1 MAEMRGELLRA
12 LLAGS
17 GIAADADLEPVLDQ
31 VLAAARAAWPGVA
44 ISDEVFLGHLAGALR
59 QAGASSVEDW
69 LARGTASD
77 LYLACGCALG
87 DPAAIAALDAHY
99 LAGLDPALRR
109 LDLPAPVIDD
119 VKQDVRQRLLVAD
132 GVRPPRIA
140 DFTGAGNLR
149 GWLRVVAINAA
160 RQLLRRAAPAAAE
173 LAEVVPQAADDAEL
187 ELLKAHYRE
196 QFRAAF
202 AVALAELS
210 PRDRTLIR
218 QHYLLGLGVGE
229 LGARYGVHRGTAARW
244 LERCNRTLLNRT
256 RRALVIRLR
265 VARTDVDSI
274 LRLVRSRLEVSI
286 RAALAAEDAPEDAAE
301 GTAEDAG

>member
-1 MAEMRGELLRA
+1 MADMRGELLRG

-17 GIAADADLEPVLDQ
+17 AIAITSGAELEPALDRM
-31 VLAAARAAWPGVA
+31 LAGARAAWPGVA

-59 QAGASSVEDW
+59 QAGAPSVEDW

-87 DPAAIAALDAHY
+87 DPAAIAALDAHH

-132 GVRPPRIA
+132 GARPPRIA

-160 RQLLRRAAPAAAE
+160 RQLLRRAARAGPAAE
-173 LAEVVPQAADDAEL
+173 LADVVPQAADDAEL

-210 PRDRTLIR
+210 PRDRTLLR

-256 RRALVIRLR
+256 RRALVTRLR

-286 RAALAAEDAPEDAAE
+286 RAALAAEDA
-301 GTAEDAG
+301 